1 MNPYASFFGKPAW
14 ETLGISSSGRLLAHS
29 PWAAPASEAA
39 ALAGEASP
47 YRLSLDGVWKFRWL
61 PTPEAVTPFWQ
72 EDFRD
77 ADWDDI
83 TVPGNW
89 EVQGFGKPIYT
100 NTPFPW
106 SYESRGQHI
115 LYPHGETEG
124 RGVPNQ
130 PYLPKE
136 NPTGCYRTRF
146 TVPEAFAGR
155 DVILHLGAVET
166 AYYVW
171 VNGSPVGYAED
182 SKLYSEFDLTPY
194 LHAGENTLALQV
206 MRYATA
212 SYIEDQDYWHLSGIT
227 RSVELLAKPH
237 RRIEDMKLRAE
248 YDPVYGGGMLDADIK
263 VARFDGYA
271 DAEVTVTIYDAA
283 GNALATGRGKPT
295 FFAQYRDDVKPNT
308 GVARVRLKLE
318 KVSPWCPE
326 SPALYTVTAVY
337 RDRDGRELDCEAD
350 RVGFKH
356 VEVRDG
362 VIYVNGARLIIR
374 GVNRHE
380 HEAYHGRTVSREFM
394 IEEIRRM
401 KQLGINA
408 VRTCHYPDSPM
419 WFDLCD
425 ELGLFTICECNIES
439 HGVEGEL
446 THDPAWGTT
455 MLERVIRMV
464 LIHKNHASIY
474 SWSLGNE
481 SGTGANHA
489 AMYGWVKEYDPS
501 RLCQYE
507 AGNPGANISDV
518 RGNMYATIEDILRLL
533 TDEHDTRPVILVEY
547 LYQIAN
553 SGGGMQHFQELLRRY
568 ARFQG
573 GYIWDWQDKC
583 LVAKDENGNDFF
595 AYGGAF
601 DEDLTDWTA
610 PHFMTNNGI
619 VLPDLTVKPV
629 GWEVRQA
636 YCPIGITTDDLLRGE
651 PMYRGYRVRNEEIYR
666 DSSAYLLRAAILEDG
681 VVIREEDCD
690 LPVLAAGE
698 YYDVTELPAFEK
710 QAGKEYFVNFSVI
723 RREETWFDPAGTVLG
738 VYQFPLGRGARC
750 WQAAPKAA
758 PVAIAEDDAAIA
770 VSGEH
775 FGVVFEK
782 ASGLIRS
789 MDRDGVF
796 YLATDSGRETLS
808 RPRDGLFCQEGWGRA
823 NLWGHAEHL
832 TAGVLSITAVPA
844 GERALV
850 EVVRRAESD
859 LGNVSL
865 IRTRYLIDGSGR
877 MEVSVSLDVD
887 TGAYDVSR
895 AGLEFVIP
903 AGFERLRYYG
913 RGENENYR
921 DRILSAPMGLYT
933 STVAAQHF
941 AFIPPSE
948 CGGHEDTR
956 WLELTNEAGQG
967 IRVSTPGGFHFD
979 VHHNTIAEYRHA
991 DYDHLLP
998 QHGESWLHIDAAH
1011 AGIGSNMA
1019 WSTVLAEGDRVKSG
1033 VYTLDFVIEI
1043 L

>member
-1 MNPYASFFGKPAW
+1 MNTYASFFGKPAW

-72 EDFRD
+72 EDLND

-83 TVPGNW
+83 TVPGTW

-106 SYESRGQHI
+106 SYESRDQHI

-130 PYLPKE
+130 PYIPKE

-146 TVPEAFAGR
+146 TIPEAFAGR

-182 SKLYSEFDLTPY
+182 SKLYSEFDITPY

-248 YDPVYGGGMLDADIK
+248 YDPVYGGGKLDADIK
-263 VARFDGYA
+263 VARFNGYA
-271 DAEVTVTIYDAA
+271 DATVTVTIYDAE
-283 GNALATGRGKPT
+283 GQALATGRGKPT
-295 FFAQYRDDVKPNT
+295 FFAQYRSDVKPTT
-308 GVARVRLKLE
+308 GVARVRLSLD
-318 KVSPWCPE
+318 KVAPWCPE

-337 RDRDGRELDCEAD
+337 RDADGKELDCEAD

-362 VIYVNGARLIIR
+362 VIFVNGARLIIR

-464 LIHKNHASIY
+464 LIHKNHASVY

-518 RGNMYATIEDILRLL
+518 RGNMYATIDDILRLL

-553 SGGGMQHFQELLRRY
+553 SGGGMYHFQDLLRRY

-573 GYIWDWQDKC
+573 GYIWDCQDKC

-601 DEDLTDWTA
+601 DEDLTDWTS
-610 PHFMTNNGI
+610 PHYMTNNGI

-629 GWEVRQA
+629 GREVRQA
-636 YCPIGITTDDLLRGE
+636 YCPIGITKDDMRHGVSLY
-651 PMYRGYRVRNEEIYR
+651 PGYRVMNEEIYR

-681 VVIREEDCD
+681 VVICEEDVA

-698 YYDVTELPAFEK
+698 HFDLTEIPAFEK

-723 RREETWFDPAGTVLG
+723 RREDTWFEPAGTVLG
-738 VYQFPLGRGARC
+738 VYQFPLGRGVRQYTVRPAV
-750 WQAAPKAA
+750 QANLTETAEEFIITGEGFRAVFDKVRGLWSACEKNGVCYLTENSGAA
-758 PVAIAEDDAAIA
+758 V
-770 VSGEH
+770 
-775 FGVVFEK
+775 
-782 ASGLIRS
+782 
-789 MDRDGVF
+789 
-796 YLATDSGRETLS
+796 YS
-808 RPRDGLFCQEGWGRA
+808 RPRDGVYASPKWGRCKMWA
-823 NLWGHAEHL
+823 AADEMQDRVISV
-832 TAGVLSITAVPA
+832 TACQA
-844 GERALV
+844 GERVLV
-850 EVVRRAESD
+850 ELVHSAEST
-859 LGNVSL
+859 LGQLSFA
-865 IRTRYLIDGSGR
+865 RTQYLISGDGT
-877 MEVSVSLDVD
+877 MEVSVSFDVD
-887 TGAYDVSR
+887 TDAYDVSR
-895 AGLEFVIP
+895 VGLEFVIP
-903 AGFERLRYYG
+903 AGFECLRYYG

-921 DRILSAPMGLYT
+921 DRILSAPMGQYI
-933 STVAAQHF
+933 STVSGQHF

-956 WLELTNEAGQG
+956 WLELQDEAGHG
-967 IRVSTPGGFHFD
+967 LRVSTAGGFHFD
-979 VHHNTIAEYRHA
+979 VHHNTIAEYRAA

-998 QHGESWLHIDAAH
+998 RHGESWLHIDAAH
-1011 AGIGSNMA
+1011 AGIGSDMA
-1019 WSTVLAEGDRVKSG
+1019 WSTVLQEKDRVKSG
-1033 VYTLDFVIEI
+1033 VYTLQFTME
-1043 L
+1043 LL